1 MKLFNNQKTVIA
13 YALICAIGVSVFVW
27 ASVSNY
33 RLWGDDN
40 LTKEESVTS
49 GRNRTNS
56 FYHK

>member
-1 MKLFNNQKTVIA
+1 MKLFNNQKTVVA
-13 YALICAIGVSVFVW
+13 YALLCAIGFSVFLW

-40 LTKEESVTS
+40 QTKEEAVTRGS
-49 GRNRTNS
+49 SRTNS